1 MQQSNTFSAYKHHT
15 TGKTVI
21 AVGPNGG
28 AVFCGPV
35 MEGGC
40 SDRQAVLDSKFM
52 SYVENGDVYMADR
65 GFMNME
71 EDFLKLGAK
80 LITPPSMKNKQSLN
94 LQDEYKTR
102 SIAAARIHVERFNQR
117 LKIFE
122 FLSGPISQSKLSLLN
137 QAVYVCCHLAN
148 YGPILV
154 E

>member
-1 MQQSNTFSAYKHHT
+1 
-15 TGKTVI
+15 
-21 AVGPNGG
+21 
-28 AVFCGPV
+28 